1 MNVSACWF
9 SFVWIPVQNQG
20 GQKVVLLAF
29 DLNEWVDITANDVQ
43 IVKVTGIKNMGRTTT
58 VVVRGSNALV
68 CLLDLLSCHELLSAA
83 FAIVSLFSVYPFYCA
98 NGF

>member
-29 DLNEWVDITANDVQ
+29 DLNEWVDITGNDVQ

-68 CLLDLLSCHELLSAA
+68 RLLDLLSFHELL
-83 FAIVSLFSVYPFYCA
+83 
-98 NGF
+98 